1 MSIQRYLH
9 GRSYATD
16 CTCERG
22 LRPAAAKCIC
32 LRLAHVRP
40 YKTAHYSRVMPRTHV
55 AASFFFS
62 STLCELPLKASRR
75 PFLHASFLS
84 SLSSFPRCPLLFSCF
99 FAFLSSSTS
108 FLSSPFFFLFFSLPY
123 FYLQVPRR
131 RLGAQGTCDTCK
143 CAFILVSTYASANRC
158 VHCLLNYTVERS
170 LALTKHRLVKDA
182 VEVSPRSCYFWN
194 FDFATRDVARSR
206 GMPSFRILQRVRL
219 PRRSSNLFVNVAQIS
234 GEFYFFVIYSP
245 QYGIS

>member
-108 FLSSPFFFLFFSLPY
+108 FLSSPFFFLFFFSPVFLPSGSPSS
-123 FYLQVPRR
+123 PRR
-131 RLGAQGTCDTCK
+131 
-143 CAFILVSTYASANRC
+143 
-158 VHCLLNYTVERS
+158 
-170 LALTKHRLVKDA
+170 
-182 VEVSPRSCYFWN
+182 P
-194 FDFATRDVARSR
+194 RDVRHVQMR
-206 GMPSFRILQRVRL
+206 LHPRLHLRVR
-219 PRRSSNLFVNVAQIS
+219 
-234 GEFYFFVIYSP
+234 
-245 QYGIS
+245 

>member
-108 FLSSPFFFLFFSLPY
+108 FLSSPFFFSFFFSRIFTFRFSVVASAPKGRATRANAPSSSSPPTRPLI
-123 FYLQVPRR
+123 
-131 RLGAQGTCDTCK
+131 D
-143 CAFILVSTYASANRC
+143 AFIVC
-158 VHCLLNYTVERS
+158 
-170 LALTKHRLVKDA
+170 
-182 VEVSPRSCYFWN
+182 
-194 FDFATRDVARSR
+194 
-206 GMPSFRILQRVRL
+206 
-219 PRRSSNLFVNVAQIS
+219 
-234 GEFYFFVIYSP
+234 
-245 QYGIS
+245 